1 MSGKCIQD
9 TNLEC
14 IKKNFRKCLPKF
26 KFRYA
31 IINRPVQISA
41 DTDMKSDTDLDM
53 SKYQTSYI
61 ASDSASDSA
70 SNMRTTNLWPNII
83 FDLGYGTLTQT
94 FEMKCLYF

>member
-1 MSGKCIQD
+1 MGGKCIQD

-31 IINRPVQISA
+31 IINGPVQISA

-61 ASDSASDSA
+61 ASAST
-70 SNMRTTNLWPNII
+70 SNMRTANLWPNII

>member
-31 IINRPVQISA
+31 IINGPVQISA
-41 DTDMKSDTDLDM
+41 DTDMNSDTELGT
-53 SKYQTSYI
+53 KKFQTSYT
-61 ASDSASDSA
+61 ASDPV
-70 SNMRTTNLWPNII
+70 SNMRPAHLWSNIS
-83 FDLGYGTLTQT
+83 FDLGTLTQT